1 MPVPDRGDQPDGEE
15 TTEPDPDAQLRA
27 DMAAT
32 QGGTSLIATDAE
44 GWGAGTM
51 SHRGSIRFGANP
63 PMELKWWASEGG
75 ARMLACYGLSA
86 VLTFGN
92 AQAGALR
99 EQWRTFLSLTARPLA
114 RMIAAKLSAA
124 LDVDVLLDLAEARSA
139 DVVMLSRAVGSLQ
152 KAGVDVNEAR
162 RIVGLQ

>member
-1 MPVPDRGDQPDGEE
+1 
-15 TTEPDPDAQLRA
+15 
-27 DMAAT
+27 
-32 QGGTSLIATDAE
+32 
-44 GWGAGTM
+44 
-51 SHRGSIRFGANP
+51 
-63 PMELKWWASEGG
+63 
-75 ARMLACYGLSA
+75 MLACYGLSA

-114 RMIAAKLSAA
+114 RMIAAELSAA
-124 LDVDVLLDLAEARSA
+124 LDVDVSLDLAEARSA